1 MIQCIGNMVLRY
13 KNMTDE
19 KLMQEAKQRIL
30 EDFKKLDKI
39 QKALQ
44 NQKELLREERK
55 LILEVSY
62 YMKKE
67 EVDELMSEFRKREF
81 I

>member
-1 MIQCIGNMVLRY
+1 
-13 KNMTDE
+13 MTDE
-19 KLMQEAKQRIL
+19 KLTQEVKQRIL

-44 NQKELLREERK
+44 NQKELLREDRK

>member
-1 MIQCIGNMVLRY
+1 
-13 KNMTDE
+13 MTDE

-55 LILEVSY
+55 LIIDMSCC
-62 YMKKE
+62 MKKE
-67 EVDELMSEFRKREF
+67 DVDELMSEFRKREF

>member
-1 MIQCIGNMVLRY
+1 MS
-13 KNMTDE
+13 DE
-19 KLMQEAKQRIL
+19 KVNQLMDLAYENEKLRQKLKQSIL
-30 EDFKKLDKI
+30 EDFERLDEI

-44 NQKELLREERK
+44 SQKELLRKERK
-55 LILEVSY
+55 LILDISFCLE
-62 YMKKE
+62 KE

>member
-1 MIQCIGNMVLRY
+1 MM
-13 KNMTDE
+13 
-19 KLMQEAKQRIL
+19 QRIL
-30 EDFKKLDKI
+30 EDFKKRILEDFEKLDKI

-44 NQKELLREERK
+44 NQKELLREEKK
-55 LILEVSY
+55 LILDISFCL
-62 YMKKE
+62 KKE

>member
-1 MIQCIGNMVLRY
+1 MS
-13 KNMTDE
+13 DE
-19 KLMQEAKQRIL
+19 KVNQLMELVCENEKLIQKLKQNIL

-67 EVDELMSEFRKREF
+67 DVDELMSEFRKREF

>member
-1 MIQCIGNMVLRY
+1 
-13 KNMTDE
+13 MTDE
-19 KLMQEAKQRIL
+19 KFTQEEEQRIL
-30 EDFKKLDKI
+30 EDFKKRILEDFEKLDKI

-44 NQKELLREERK
+44 NQKELLREDRK

-67 EVDELMSEFRKREF
+67 DVDELMSEFRKREF

>member
-1 MIQCIGNMVLRY
+1 
-13 KNMTDE
+13 MTDE
-19 KLMQEAKQRIL
+19 KLTQEAKQMIL

-44 NQKELLREERK
+44 SQKELLREERK
-55 LILEVSY
+55 LILEMSFC
-62 YMKKE
+62 MKKE
-67 EVDELMSEFRKREF
+67 DVDELMSEFRKREF

>member
-1 MIQCIGNMVLRY
+1 
-13 KNMTDE
+13 MTDE
-19 KLMQEAKQRIL
+19 KLTQEAKQRIL

-55 LILEVSY
+55 LILDMSY
-62 YMKKE
+62 CMKKE

>member
-1 MIQCIGNMVLRY
+1 
-13 KNMTDE
+13 MTDE

>member
-1 MIQCIGNMVLRY
+1 
-13 KNMTDE
+13 MTDE

-44 NQKELLREERK
+44 NQKELLREDRK

>member
-1 MIQCIGNMVLRY
+1 
-13 KNMTDE
+13 MTDE
-19 KLMQEAKQRIL
+19 KLMQETKQRIL
-30 EDFKKLDKI
+30 EDFKKLDKL

-67 EVDELMSEFRKREF
+67 EVDELMSEFRKRAF

>member
-1 MIQCIGNMVLRY
+1 MLVLRY
-13 KNMTDE
+13 KNMTDK
-19 KLMQEAKQRIL
+19 KLMQDVKQRIL

-55 LILEVSY
+55 LILDMSY
-62 YMKKE
+62 CMKKE

>member
-19 KLMQEAKQRIL
+19 KLMQDVKQRIL

-55 LILEVSY
+55 LILDMSY
-62 YMKKE
+62 CMKKE

>member
-1 MIQCIGNMVLRY
+1 
-13 KNMTDE
+13 MTDK
-19 KLMQEAKQRIL
+19 KLMQDVKQRIL

-55 LILEVSY
+55 LILDMSY
-62 YMKKE
+62 CMKKE

>member
-1 MIQCIGNMVLRY
+1 
-13 KNMTDE
+13 MTDK
-19 KLMQEAKQRIL
+19 KLMQDVKQRIL

-67 EVDELMSEFRKREF
+67 DVDELMSEFRKREF

>member
-1 MIQCIGNMVLRY
+1 
-13 KNMTDE
+13 MTDE
-19 KLMQEAKQRIL
+19 KLTQEAKQMIL

-44 NQKELLREERK
+44 SQKELLREDRK

>member
-1 MIQCIGNMVLRY
+1 MLVLRY
-13 KNMTDE
+13 KNMTDK
-19 KLMQEAKQRIL
+19 KLMQDVKQRIL

-67 EVDELMSEFRKREF
+67 DVDELMSEFRKREF

>member
-1 MIQCIGNMVLRY
+1 
-13 KNMTDE
+13 MTDK
-19 KLMQEAKQRIL
+19 KLMQDVKQRIL

-39 QKALQ
+39 QKELQ
-44 NQKELLREERK
+44 SQKKLLRKEKK
-55 LILEVSY
+55 LILDISFC
-62 YMKKE
+62 MKKE